1 MSLRLSLK
9 VYPRLEDEDFKVLAA
24 IELGMS
30 SHAYTPIDYVAKL
43 SGLHEK
49 ELSYRL
55 RKLNKLKVILS
66 SRSPQ
71 PSFAINSIAYD
82 CLALR
87 SLVKSGVI
95 EAIGS
100 PLAEGK
106 ESDVYLGLSSDG
118 AKLVLKFLRIG
129 RISFRQT
136 RRLRSYIEQR
146 DHISWLYQ
154 CRLAAFKE
162 YEAISSLY
170 KLGIKVPKPIAY
182 NRHLLVS
189 SFFDGIELAFCRELE
204 QPDKILADILDE
216 VRRVYMEAYMI
227 HCDLNQYNVLVSSEG
242 DICIIDWPQ
251 YITSSHPEALNYL
264 KRDIRNISS
273 FFRRKYDIHLD
284 IDRAVNYVTGLS
296 STL

>member
-9 VYPRLEDEDFKVLAA
+9 IYPQLEDEDFRILAA

-30 SHAYTPIDYVAKL
+30 SHAYTPTDYVAKL

-55 RKLNKLKVILS
+55 RKLNKLKLILS
-66 SRSPQ
+66 SYSPQ
-71 PSFAINSIAYD
+71 PGFAINSLAYD

-87 SLVKSGVI
+87 SLARSGVI
-95 EAIGS
+95 EAIGN

-118 AKLVLKFLRIG
+118 TKLVLKFLRIG

-154 CRLAAFKE
+154 CRLAAYRE
-162 YEAISSLY
+162 YEAISNLY

-189 SFFDGIELAFCRELE
+189 SFFDGIELAFCREIE
-204 QPDKILADILDE
+204 YPDKVLTDILYE
-216 VRRVYMEAYMI
+216 ARRVYVEASMI
-227 HCDLNQYNVLVSSEG
+227 HCDLNQYNVLISSEG

-251 YITSSHPEALNYL
+251 YIKSDHPGALNYL
-264 KRDIRNISS
+264 KRDIRNILS
-273 FFRRKYDIHLD
+273 FFKRKYGIYID
-284 IDRAVNYVTGLS
+284 IDRAVSYVTGLS